1 MDGNLSGL
9 ALYALSLLTIG
20 GVYAVISLGLNVQ
33 WGFTGLFNAGIAGFF
48 AVGAYT
54 SAILTTPPHYD
65 HLGGF
70 DLPVPVGLA
79 AAMVA
84 SGLIA
89 IPIGWLTV
97 TLRSDYLAIATIGI
111 AEILRLIVKNE
122 DWLTNGP
129 RGIPAIPKPFEHSL
143 WPFESI
149 PSPFAPG
156 PPTQL
161 ESQFAYVLMIA
172 VIVIVIYVAIER
184 GLNSP
189 WGRVMRAI
197 RENEDSARAAGKNI
211 LRFRLEAFVLG
222 SMIMGLGG
230 ALMAH
235 SIKFMGPEATEPL
248 MVTFLVWVMLIAGG
262 SGNNRGAILG
272 PILIWAIWSLT
283 ELVTRE
289 LPGDWS
295 YRSAY
300 VRVFLI
306 GLALQIILQ
315 RFSDGILR
323 EKPPKPIPLEDEQSK
338 TTPTG
343 RPAE

>member
-1 MDGNLSGL
+1 MDVNFSGL
-9 ALYALSLLTIG
+9 ALYGVSLLTIG

-48 AVGAYT
+48 AIGAYT
-54 SAILTTPPHYD
+54 SAILTTPAHYD
-65 HLGGF
+65 YLGGF

-84 SGLIA
+84 AGLLA

-129 RGIPAIPKPFEHSL
+129 RGIPRIPKPFEDSL

-149 PSPFAPG
+149 PSPFGPG
-156 PPTQL
+156 PPSQL
-161 ESQFAYVLMIA
+161 ESQFAFLLMVA
-172 VIVIVIYVAIER
+172 VIVLVIYIAVER

-248 MVTFLVWVMLIAGG
+248 YVTFLVWVMLIAGG

-272 PILIWAIWSLT
+272 PVLIWAIWSMT
-283 ELVTRE
+283 ELVTSQ
-289 LPGDWS
+289 LPGDWV

-300 VRVFLI
+300 LRVFLI
-306 GLALQIILQ
+306 GLVLQIILQ
-315 RFSDGILR
+315 RFSDGILP
-323 EKPPKPIPLEDEQSK
+323 EKPPKPIPLEDEEGES
-338 TTPTG
+338 PPAR